1 MNTDRSPGGR
11 ATGRGGTRRTLLG
24 GVLLALA
31 GPAALPAQ
39 QSPLAGEN
47 VYPPA
52 ADSRGFEVTGYLSLL
67 TPLSDLASAG
77 DSLSLEFS
85 TDIAFGLGLD
95 YWFPSG
101 LGIGLV
107 GGYAKPEMTV
117 QRVLPPLSPG
127 LPTLT
132 EELNLGGT
140 DYAYGVATL
149 MYRPNLQGSWGM
161 VRPYFVAGGGVLHT
175 GTAAGTNEDGSF
187 TITVDSQTKPVG
199 VVGLGGHILLG
210 NSWFLRLE
218 FRDYISSYDQE
229 RFDKSKLQNDLVS
242 SVGVGITL

>member
-11 ATGRGGTRRTLLG
+11 STGRGGTGRILLG
-24 GVLLALA
+24 AVLVALA
-31 GPAALPAQ
+31 GPAALRAQ

-52 ADSRGFEVTGYLSLL
+52 SDSRGFELTGYLSLL
-67 TPLSDLASAG
+67 TPLSDLASSG

-101 LGIGLV
+101 LGIGIM
-107 GGYAKPEMTV
+107 GGYSQPEMTV
-117 QRVLPPLSPG
+117 QRVLPPVSPG

-132 EELNLGGT
+132 EELNLGAT

-149 MYRPNLQGSWGM
+149 MYRPNLQGGWGM

-175 GTAAGTNEDGSF
+175 GDATGTNEDGSF
-187 TITVDSQTKPVG
+187 SITVDSQTKPVG

-229 RFDKSKLQNDLVS
+229 RFDDSKLQNDLVS
-242 SVGVGITL
+242 SVGIGLTL